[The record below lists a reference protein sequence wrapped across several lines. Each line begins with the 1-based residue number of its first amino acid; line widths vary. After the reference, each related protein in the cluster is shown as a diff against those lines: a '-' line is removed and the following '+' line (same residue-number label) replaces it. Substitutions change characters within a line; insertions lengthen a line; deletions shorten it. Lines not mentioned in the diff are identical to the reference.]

1 MKPPYEITPE
11 ILKYVASISEKIGEI
26 NAKYLIKSNP
36 TLRKQNKIKTI
47 LTKEQYHAYIMS
59 FP

>member
-36 TLRKQNKIKTI
+36 TLRKQKSNWAEKRYYRSTECFGS
-47 LTKEQYHAYIMS
+47 L
-59 FP
+59 